1 MANGTARPQANAQGG
16 GMTMRVYTVNR
27 HGTITRDRGT
37 VSVVVGS
44 KLSPPPAID
53 WYPPCQCPLH
63 RAGQAVSR

>member
-1 MANGTARPQANAQGG
+1 MTNGTAHPQANARGG

-27 HGTITRDRGT
+27 HGTMTQGT

-44 KLSPPPAID
+44 KLSPLPATD
-53 WYPPCQCPLH
+53 CYPPCQCPLH